1 MIEFL
6 PESHGNVLGVKA
18 VGKVTDK
25 DYKEVLIPKVDRMLA
40 KYEKGRFLYYLSEEF
55 EGFEFGAMWDDMK
68 YAAGH
73 NAKFDKVALV
83 GGPKW
88 VDWSVKIS
96 QHFMKAEIRTFSA
109 DELTQAWGW
118 VEE

>member
-18 VGKVTDK
+18 GGKVTDG
-25 DYKEVLIPKVDRMLA
+25 DYKDVLIPKMDSLLEEFGR
-40 KYEKGRFLYYLSEEF
+40 GRFLYYLSDEF
-55 EGFEFGAMWDDMK
+55 EGFELGAMWDDMK

-73 NAKFDKVALV
+73 NDKFDKVALV

-88 VDWSVKIS
+88 FDWAAKIS
-96 QHFMKAEIRTFSA
+96 QHFVKAEIKTFSG
-109 DELTQAWGW
+109 DELTQAWSW